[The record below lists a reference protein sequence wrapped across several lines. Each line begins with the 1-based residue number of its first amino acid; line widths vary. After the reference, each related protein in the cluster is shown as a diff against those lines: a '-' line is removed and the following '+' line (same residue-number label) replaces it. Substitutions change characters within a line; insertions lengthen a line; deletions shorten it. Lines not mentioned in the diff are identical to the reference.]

1 MSDFRTDPAPYSPTH
16 NPIERSLNAAS
27 GIGGK
32 NEYLRLTKTLTYS
45 YLFVLPLIILYEFG
59 IWLVNAGQLSQIR
72 IGADILVKRMLE
84 FVGVD
89 GTLWLSVVL
98 LAVGGGIYWYERKQK
113 IPIRPRYFFFMFIES
128 ALFGVVIG
136 MIVASFVA
144 SVFSLMWPPL
154 LQIGGGM
161 SVMQGLVL
169 SLGAG
174 FYEELVFRLML
185 VTLLVWLISL
195 LKTDKR
201 LRYIV
206 AAVIGALIF
215 SGVHYIGSLGDVF
228 TFSSFTFRFLMGLAL
243 NGLFLWRGF
252 GIAAMTHA
260 LYDIFVTL
268 MQA

>member
-1 MSDFRTDPAPYSPTH
+1 MSDLPNDSSPYSPTH

-27 GIGGK
+27 GIGGN
-32 NEYLRLTKTLTYS
+32 NEYLRLSKTLTYS
-45 YLFVLPLIILYEFG
+45 YLFVLPLIIFYELG

-72 IGADILVKRMLE
+72 IGADILVKRLLQ
-84 FVGVD
+84 FVGID
-89 GTLWLSVVL
+89 GTVWFSIML
-98 LAVGGGIYWYERKQK
+98 LAIGGVIFWYERKQK
-113 IPIRPRYFFFMFIES
+113 IPVRPRYFFFMFIES
-128 ALFGVVIG
+128 ALFGVIIG

-144 SVFSLMWPPL
+144 SVFSLMWPPA
-154 LQIGGGM
+154 LQIGGGLG
-161 SVMQGLVL
+161 VLQGLVL

-174 FYEELVFRLML
+174 FYEELVFRLIL

-195 LKTDKR
+195 LKTGKR

-215 SGVHYIGSLGDVF
+215 SAVHYIGELGDVF